1 MIFLSFN
8 QVPDDWD
15 ECETELVR
23 LLYLIKNMENLTR
36 ESKPYLS
43 GEYADLFTASA
54 TDSLTNEEAV
64 AYSNSYYRE
73 LEHQSAVAYAAT
85 KAEAKGREE
94 GREEGIAEGI
104 AKEKYAFAK
113 AMLADNEPVEKIMRY
128 TGLTLEQLLS
138 LK

>member
-94 GREEGIAEGI
+94 GIAE
-104 AKEKYAFAK
+104 EKCAFAK